1 MKKKKI
7 FFLSSL
13 VLVLFLS
20 DCTADYFD
28 YEMGKTSWDES
39 INGQA
44 PLAALLEREGLPASE
59 FTSQFADGLI
69 RSLDTDSTV
78 VISPYL
84 LQMSL
89 VWLAE
94 RADSDVRE
102 ELMAA
107 MGLNGADLSA
117 CRQFFVLSSA
127 FLENRLTGGL
137 SFARSVWAQKGVP
150 LQISTSASPSGK
162 FDPHISYVDFE
173 QRDETRQYMWEWMER
188 IRPHAWDPQFLFDDI
203 FPHDLRM
210 AMLDV
215 ALFCDS
221 LLLPFTNRTE
231 QPFTCAD
238 GTVRTLSMA
247 SGVFGTL
254 AYAENEQ
261 VQGVMFPHSNGL
273 TSLCVYLP
281 REGCPLSDAMKNV
294 PPFTEK
300 EKATVRLTMPTFDFC
315 SFVNWEGPL
324 RRMGVNR
331 LWEEEGAL
339 DKLNP
344 QLLPISIGGQT
355 QLKMQPSLMKKET
368 DETSATADLSL
379 VFNRPYFF
387 RLVENSTGLVLM
399 EGQVAKL

>member
-1 MKKKKI
+1 MKKKKN

-13 VLVLFLS
+13 VLILFLAGCS
-20 DCTADYFD
+20 AETFD
-28 YEMGKTSWDES
+28 DAKGETSWDKS
-39 INGQA
+39 ISGQA
-44 PLAALLEREGLPASE
+44 SLAALLEEEDLPASE

-94 RADSDVRE
+94 RADGDVRE
-102 ELMAA
+102 ELMAS

-117 CRQFFVLSSA
+117 CRQFFVLSSV
-127 FLENRLTGGL
+127 FLENRLADGL

-150 LQISTSASPSGK
+150 LQISTSASPLGK
-162 FDPHISYVDFE
+162 YDPHISYVDFE
-173 QRDETRQYMWEWMER
+173 RRDETRQYMWEWMER
-188 IRPHAWDPQFLFDDI
+188 ICPHAWDPQFLFGDI
-203 FPHDLRM
+203 LPHGLRM
-210 AMLDV
+210 AMLDA

-221 LLLPFTNRTE
+221 LLLPFTNLTE

-247 SGVFGTL
+247 SGFFGTL
-254 AYAENEQ
+254 VYAENKQ
-261 VQGVMFPHSNGL
+261 VQGVMLPHSNGL

-281 REGCPLSDAMKNV
+281 REGCPLPDAMKNA
-294 PPFTEK
+294 PPLVGK
-300 EKATVRLTMPTFDFC
+300 EKAAVRLTMPTFDFC
-315 SFVNWEGPL
+315 SFADWEGPL

-331 LWEEEGAL
+331 LWEEGGAL
-339 DKLNP
+339 DKLSP
-344 QLLPISIGGQT
+344 LLFPIAIGGQT

-368 DETSATADLSL
+368 DETSEAADLSL

-387 RLVENSTGLVLM
+387 RLVENSTGLILM
-399 EGQVAKL
+399 EGLVSKL